1 MDKNLANYVRILPEF
16 IDKNS
21 CNKILEQI
29 NYVDGWEQH
38 TYHDPKTDTQNA
50 VNSER
55 ELDVNWNVDKI
66 PTANFLHQ
74 RVADAAQE
82 YLKSLNFYWYQNY
95 QAFSKIRFNRYNEN
109 CIMNTHVDHIHT
121 LFEGKDRGIPVLSVL
136 GALNDDFEGGEFV
149 LFNDTSI
156 KLPQGSIIIFP
167 SNFLYPHKV
176 DPVKKGTRYTFVSWV
191 W

>member
-21 CNKILEQI
+21 CNKILEEI
-29 NYVDGWEQH
+29 NHVGGWQPHE
-38 TYHDPKTDTQNA
+38 YHDTETDDRKP
-50 VNSER
+50 VNGER

-66 PTANFLHQ
+66 PAANFLHQ

-82 YLKSLNFYWYQNY
+82 YLKSLDFPWYKNY
-95 QAFSKIRFNRYNEN
+95 QAFSKIRFNRYREN

-156 KLPQGSIIIFP
+156 KLHQGSIIIFP
-167 SNFLYPHKV
+167 SVFLYPHKV